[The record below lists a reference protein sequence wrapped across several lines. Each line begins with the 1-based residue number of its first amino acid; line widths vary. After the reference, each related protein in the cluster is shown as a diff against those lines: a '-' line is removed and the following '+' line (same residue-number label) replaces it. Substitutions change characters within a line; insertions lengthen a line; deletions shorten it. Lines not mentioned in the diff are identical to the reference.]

1 MTTIRVVIADDEPPA
16 RAKIR
21 RFLAGGLGEPGTPAA
36 PGNPGMPGNPG
47 APDDPAIDIVAEA
60 GSGLETIAAV
70 ERTRPDLLFLDVQM
84 PEPDGFGVLAA
95 LDPEALPHVIFT
107 TAYDEYAVRAFE
119 VHALDYLL
127 KPFDEERFRKALR
140 RSSAYIG
147 QGTDGGVVA
156 GGGQRGGSSDLSR
169 GIAAPAGDTIGTENA
184 LDRQASA
191 LPWEERLQRL
201 LDEATPRG
209 RPLERILVRRGE
221 EAMLL
226 RTAEIVWI
234 EAAGNYSRLHTA
246 GDSHLVRGTL
256 AGLEARLD
264 PARFARI
271 HRSHIVNLDQV
282 RSLHPWSHGDW
293 LLRLHDGTELML
305 SRRYRDRLPFDEL

>member
-1 MTTIRVVIADDEPPA
+1 LDPIRIIIADDEPPA

-21 RFLAGGLGEPGTPAA
+21 RFLAGGLSVPGTPGAPGISGEPGA
-36 PGNPGMPGNPG
+36 
-47 APDDPAIDIVAEA
+47 PAIAIVAEA

-84 PEPDGFGVLAA
+84 PEPDGFGVLTA
-95 LDPEALPHVIFT
+95 LDPATLPRVIFT

-119 VHALDYLL
+119 VHAIDYLL
-127 KPFDEERFRKALR
+127 KPFDEERFQKSLR
-140 RSSAYIG
+140 RAVAEIGRGTKGYVERGKADPGSASASLDDRSA
-147 QGTDGGVVA
+147 GTQPG
-156 GGGQRGGSSDLSR
+156 
-169 GIAAPAGDTIGTENA
+169 AAPANA
-184 LDRQASA
+184 SPGSLPTSA

-201 LDEATPRG
+201 LDEAQTRG

-221 EAMLL
+221 EATLL
-226 RTAEIVWI
+226 RTAEITWI

-246 GDSHLVRGTL
+246 DGSHLIRGTL
-256 AGLEARLD
+256 SGLEARLD
-264 PARFARI
+264 PNRFARI

-293 LLRLHDGTELML
+293 LVRLQDGTELML
-305 SRRYRDRLPFDEL
+305 SRRYRDRLPFDSL

>member
-1 MTTIRVVIADDEPPA
+1 MTAIRVVIADDEPPA

-21 RFLAGGLGEPGTPAA
+21 RFLAG
-36 PGNPGMPGNPG
+36 
-47 APDDPAIDIVAEA
+47 DPTVAIVAEA

-70 ERTRPDLLFLDVQM
+70 ERTSPDLLFLDVQM

-95 LDPEALPHVIFT
+95 LDPAALPHVIFT

-140 RSSAYIG
+140 RAGEQIERNTGEVTRRGDRALGIG
-147 QGTDGGVVA
+147 GRVDLLGPGQPQDG
-156 GGGQRGGSSDLSR
+156 
-169 GIAAPAGDTIGTENA
+169 P
-184 LDRQASA
+184 ASA

-201 LDEATPRG
+201 LDEAQPPA

-221 EAMLL
+221 EATLL
-226 RTAEIVWI
+226 RTTEILWI

-246 GDSHLVRGTL
+246 GDSYLIRGTL
-256 AGLEARLD
+256 NGLETRLD
-264 PARFARI
+264 PARFVRI
-271 HRSHIVNLDQV
+271 HRSHIVNLDQL

-293 LLRLHDGTELML
+293 LVHLHDGTELML
-305 SRRYRDRLPFDEL
+305 SRRYRDRLPFDAL

>member
-1 MTTIRVVIADDEPPA
+1 MDPIRIVIADDEPPA

-21 RFLAGGLGEPGTPAA
+21 RFLTGERGGAGGPDTPGGPGTPGNSGTPGEPGTPA
-36 PGNPGMPGNPG
+36 PPSVT
-47 APDDPAIDIVAEA
+47 IVAEA
-60 GSGLETIAAV
+60 ASGLETIEAV

-95 LDPEALPHVIFT
+95 LDPDALPHVIFT

-119 VHALDYLL
+119 VHAVDYLL
-127 KPFDEERFRKALR
+127 KPFDEERFRRALR
-140 RSSAYIG
+140 RAVDEIGRREATSAGGNIG
-147 QGTDGGVVA
+147 GTDA
-156 GGGQRGGSSDLSR
+156 
-169 GIAAPAGDTIGTENA
+169 
-184 LDRQASA
+184 
-191 LPWEERLQRL
+191 LQRL
-201 LDEATPRG
+201 IDDAPARG

-221 EAMLL
+221 IATLL
-226 RTAEIVWI
+226 RTDEIVWI

-246 GDSHLVRGTL
+246 TGAHLIRGTL

-282 RSLHPWSHGDW
+282 QSMHPWSHGDW
-293 LLRLHDGTELML
+293 LVRLHDGTELML
-305 SRRYRDRLPFDEL
+305 SRRYRDRLPFDGL